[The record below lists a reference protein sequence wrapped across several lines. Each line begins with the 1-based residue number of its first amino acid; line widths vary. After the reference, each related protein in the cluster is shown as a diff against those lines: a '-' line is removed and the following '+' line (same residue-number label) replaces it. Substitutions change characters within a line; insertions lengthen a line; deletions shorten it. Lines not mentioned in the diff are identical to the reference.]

1 MQSNQA
7 SEDRL
12 LRAIQ
17 ELRTKIAELREH
29 KLSIGEQDTKGV
41 LIEPLIEAIGWDC
54 RNVFD
59 VQREYRSKSADN
71 PVDYALMVDGKPQ
84 LFIEA
89 KQWHTNLA
97 EPRCVNQTVSYA
109 AVCGVKWCVLTDGE
123 EYRIYNSHAPVD
135 AEQKLFRVV
144 RITDEAATP
153 ETLNT
158 LHLLSKTSIK
168 TDELSKVWDMLFV
181 ERQVSDVLK
190 ALLAAPPHNLVSL
203 VAKHCREVTPRQVR
217 DCLSRAEVQIAFRPA
232 GSAPPAIAAPQ
243 KTRTPEATRY
253 IVIQGERRDCTVAK
267 DIFVQTAEWL
277 VEQGKLTADKCPVIL
292 RLEGRTQLAILKK
305 PHMPHRFHVNSEPK
319 HSDGRSFIAPKQLSN
334 GLWVETDLD
343 RSGLEEHARRL
354 LKWAGYDPGILK
366 VHWS

>member
-89 KQWHTNLA
+89 KQWQTNLA
-97 EPRCVNQTVSYA
+97 EPKCVNQTVSYA
-109 AVCGVKWCVLTDGE
+109 TVCGVKWCVLTDGE

-144 RITDEAATP
+144 RITDEAATQ

-158 LHLLSKTSIK
+158 LHLLSKSSIK

-181 ERQVSDVLK
+181 ERQVGDVLK

-203 VAKHCREVTPRQVR
+203 VAKHCRDVTPRQVR

-253 IVIQGERRDCTVAK
+253 IVIQGERRDCKRAP

-277 VEQGKLTADKCPVIL
+277 VQRGKLTADKCPVIL
-292 RLEGRTQLAILKK
+292 RLKVPDASTIENDPPRLC
-305 PHMPHRFHVNSEPK
+305 RFHVNTEPK
-319 HSDGRSFIAPKQLSN
+319 HAQERDFIEPKQLSN
-334 GLWVETDLD
+334 GLWVETKVS
-343 RSGLEEHARRL
+343 RSDAEAYARRL
-354 LKWAGYDPGILK
+354 LEWAGYDPGILE